1 MWGIA
6 LAFICIF
13 LKAAAAPEAAAALK
27 VTRVPRKLRD
37 NVRPGAKW
45 VGF

>member
-1 MWGIA
+1 MLGIG
-6 LAFICIF
+6 LAFICIS
-13 LKAAAAPEAAAALK
+13 LAAAGAAAAALK

-37 NVRPGAKW
+37 NVRAAAKW

>member
-6 LAFICIF
+6 LAFICIS
-13 LKAAAAPEAAAALK
+13 LTAAAAALK